1 MPSSAVSAWNT
12 LLAGRAGIVSGTV
25 ISQNT
30 TSANLFTD
38 YAIPEGRFKG
48 LRLGG
53 GARYRG
59 RAVIGNRGADTIVN
73 PANPAQGIDDPTV
86 DAFTI
91 VYSPGYWV
99 AAATVGYPWRVSA
112 KTQIRFNLSID
123 NLLDDA
129 KPRYI
134 STILRPPGGDVTN
147 PSRTTT
153 PNSFWYQ
160 TPRSYT
166 LAASVPF

>member
-1 MPSSAVSAWNT
+1 M
-12 LLAGRAGIVSGTV
+12 

-38 YAIPEGRFKG
+38 YSIQEGRFKG

-59 RAVIGNRGADTIVN
+59 RSVIGNRGADTIVN
-73 PANPAQGIDDPTV
+73 PANPAQGIDDAKV

-99 AAATVGYPWRVSA
+99 AAATVGYHWRVSA

-153 PNSFWYQ
+153 PNNFWYQ

-166 LAASVPF
+166 LAATVPF